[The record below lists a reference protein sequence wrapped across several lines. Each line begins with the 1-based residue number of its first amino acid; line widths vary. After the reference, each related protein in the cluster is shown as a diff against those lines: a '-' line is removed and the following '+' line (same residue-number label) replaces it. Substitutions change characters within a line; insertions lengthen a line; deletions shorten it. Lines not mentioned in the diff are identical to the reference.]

1 MAVLRYKSLCIFLL
15 CVLLGRG
22 LGFFA
27 TIEPHEEECFY
38 ERAQQGSKMG
48 LTFEVIEGGFL
59 DIDVKVRSTGAD
71 VGHMHCS
78 SVHSWSDSFGVSGSP
93 YS

>member
-1 MAVLRYKSLCIFLL
+1 MAVLRNKSLCLL
-15 CVLLGRG
+15 LVYALLGRG

-59 DIDVKVRSTGAD
+59 DIDVKVRATI
-71 VGHMHCS
+71 VR
-78 SVHSWSDSFGVSGSP
+78 V
-93 YS
+93 